1 VKIPIACTL
10 KPGDARAQ
18 LGAWQELLRR
28 VVDDSER
35 ISPNRLDLSLSPN
48 ADIGPVI
55 DLAQCEVACCAF
67 FSFTIE
73 IQADRL
79 VLAVE
84 VPNDA
89 IEILDQLVLSTAS

>member
-1 VKIPIACTL
+1 MDGSK
-10 KPGDARAQ
+10 
-18 LGAWQELLRR
+18 
-28 VVDDSER
+28 R
-35 ISPNRLDLSLSPN
+35 ISPNRLELSLLPN

-55 DLAQCEVACCAF
+55 DLAQREVSCCTF

-89 IEILDQLVLSTAS
+89 IEILDQLVSSTTS